1 MSCTTDIMPYT
12 YRLTDKLNFRPTM
25 DMKKTLKISTSPVH
39 CRVWWTQIHFRH
51 QNFHLSF
58 IKNHSPT
65 QVKMFMPCL

>member
-39 CRVWWTQIHFRH
+39 CRVW
-51 QNFHLSF
+51 
-58 IKNHSPT
+58 
-65 QVKMFMPCL
+65 